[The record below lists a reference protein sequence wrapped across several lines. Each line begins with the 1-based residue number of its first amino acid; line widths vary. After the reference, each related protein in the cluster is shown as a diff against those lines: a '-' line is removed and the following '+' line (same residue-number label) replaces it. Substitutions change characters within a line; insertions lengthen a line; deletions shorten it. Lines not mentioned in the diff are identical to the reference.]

1 MSPSLEFEE
10 KNVEMAV
17 KKACEKLNI
26 PREKLKH
33 DVISYGSTGIFGL
46 VGTKKAR
53 IRVTLPEPSR
63 APEQKE
69 SDSEKNVEM
78 AVKKACAAKDDT
90 DLQIDVAPEKP
101 EILPSDEDPKD
112 IGRDALQ
119 RIIDLITT
127 DATIAIEE
135 RSNRIFF
142 NVKGGNSGILIG
154 KRGQTLEAIQYVLE
168 KIVNKKRQ
176 ERIRIQVDVEGYL
189 EKRRISLEGLAT
201 RLAEKV
207 KRTGKPATI
216 GQMNSH
222 DRRIVHIALKNDG
235 KVRTQSMGEGVLR
248 KLVIFPKKN
257 RNGKNASKSISSK
270 RFKAVDPNN
279 NR

>member
-53 IRVTLPEPSR
+53 IRVTVPPPPR
-63 APEQKE
+63 ASVSKD
-69 SDSEKNVEM
+69 SDSEKNRDGFPDH
-78 AVKKACAAKDDT
+78 AIDDV
-90 DLQIDVAPEKP
+90 DSPIDGAPENK
-101 EILPSDEDPKD
+101 EILVSDDDPKE

-127 DATIAIEE
+127 DATISIEE
-135 RSNRIFF
+135 RSGRIFF
-142 NVKGGNSGILIG
+142 NVKGGNSAILIG
-154 KRGQTLEAIQYVLE
+154 KRGQTLEAIQYILE
-168 KIVNKKRQ
+168 KIVNKSRK
-176 ERIRIQVDVEGYL
+176 ERVRIQVDVEGYL

-222 DRRIVHIALKNDG
+222 DRRIVHIALKSDS

-257 RNGKNASKSISSK
+257 SQRKK
-270 RFKAVDPNN
+270 RQ
-279 NR
+279 

>member
-1 MSPSLEFEE
+1 MSPSMEFED

-53 IRVTLPEPSR
+53 IRVTLPKTPQDFKMEESNAKKPKTASLDQTVKNTDFQMEAEIDDIILYPS
-63 APEQKE
+63 E
-69 SDSEKNVEM
+69 D
-78 AVKKACAAKDDT
+78 
-90 DLQIDVAPEKP
+90 
-101 EILPSDEDPKD
+101 DPKK
-112 IGRDALQ
+112 IGGEALQ
-119 RIIDLITT
+119 RIVDLITK
-127 DATIAIEE
+127 DATISIEE

-142 NVKGGNSGILIG
+142 DVKGGNSAVLIG
-154 KRGQTLEAIQYVLE
+154 KRGQTLEAMQYIVE
-168 KIVNKKRQ
+168 KIVNKKRK
-176 ERIRIQVDVEGYL
+176 ERIGIQVDVEGYL
-189 EKRRISLEGLAT
+189 EKRRINLEKTAF
-201 RLAEKV
+201 RLSEKV

-222 DRRIVHIALKNDG
+222 DRRIVHIALKDDNM
-235 KVRTQSMGEGVLR
+235 VRTQSVGEGILR

-257 RNGKNASKSISSK
+257 SSRKKNA
-270 RFKAVDPNN
+270 
-279 NR
+279 

>member
-1 MSPSLEFEE
+1 MSPSMEFED

-53 IRVTLPEPSR
+53 IRVTLPKTSQNFKIEESNEKKQKSASLDQTEKKTDFQREAEIDDMILHPS
-63 APEQKE
+63 E
-69 SDSEKNVEM
+69 D
-78 AVKKACAAKDDT
+78 
-90 DLQIDVAPEKP
+90 
-101 EILPSDEDPKD
+101 DPKK
-112 IGRDALQ
+112 IGGEALQ
-119 RIIDLITT
+119 RIVDLITK
-127 DATIAIEE
+127 DATISIEE

-142 NVKGGNSGILIG
+142 DVKGGNSAVLIG
-154 KRGQTLEAIQYVLE
+154 KRGQTLEAMQYIVE
-168 KIVNKKRQ
+168 KIVNKKRK
-176 ERIRIQVDVEGYL
+176 ERIGIQVDVEGYL
-189 EKRRISLEGLAT
+189 EKRRINLEKTAF
-201 RLAEKV
+201 RLSEKV

-222 DRRIVHIALKNDG
+222 DRRIVHIALKDDNM
-235 KVRTQSMGEGVLR
+235 VRTQSVGEGILR

-257 RNGKNASKSISSK
+257 SSRK
-270 RFKAVDPNN
+270 KKA
-279 NR
+279 

>member
-1 MSPSLEFEE
+1 MSPNLEFEE

-53 IRVTLPEPSR
+53 IRVTLPEPFR

-69 SDSEKNVEM
+69 SDSEKNSGDSPHQ
-78 AVKKACAAKDDT
+78 AKDNM
-90 DLQIDVAPEKP
+90 DLQIDVASEKL

-127 DATIAIEE
+127 DATISIEE

-142 NVKGGNSGILIG
+142 NVKGGNSAILIG

-257 RNGKNASKSISSK
+257 SQRKK
-270 RFKAVDPNN
+270 RQ
-279 NR
+279 

>member
-1 MSPSLEFEE
+1 MSPSLEFED

-53 IRVTLPEPSR
+53 IRVTLPKTSQEFKIEDSNTKKNHKTASLDQTVKNTDFQVDAAIDDIELFPS
-63 APEQKE
+63 E
-69 SDSEKNVEM
+69 D
-78 AVKKACAAKDDT
+78 
-90 DLQIDVAPEKP
+90 
-101 EILPSDEDPKD
+101 DPKE
-112 IGRDALQ
+112 IGRETLQ

-127 DATIAIEE
+127 DATISIEE
-135 RSNRIFF
+135 KSNRFF
-142 NVKGGNSGILIG
+142 FHVKGGNSAVLIG
-154 KRGQTLEAIQYVLE
+154 KRGQTLEAMQYIVE
-168 KIVNKKRQ
+168 KIVNKKGK
-176 ERIRIQVDVEGYL
+176 ERVRIQVDVEGYL
-189 EKRRISLEGLAT
+189 EKRRSSLEKTAL

-222 DRRIVHIALKNDG
+222 DRRIAHIALKDDNM
-235 KVRTQSMGEGVLR
+235 VRTQSMGEGILR

-257 RNGKNASKSISSK
+257 SSQKKNY
-270 RFKAVDPNN
+270 
-279 NR
+279 

>member
-1 MSPSLEFEE
+1 MPPSLEFEE

-17 KKACEKLNI
+17 KKACKELNI

-53 IRVTLPEPSR
+53 IRVTVPEP
-63 APEQKE
+63 APASVHKD
-69 SDSEKNVEM
+69 SDSEKDRGGFPDH
-78 AVKKACAAKDDT
+78 AIDDKDS
-90 DLQIDVAPEKP
+90 QIDVAPEKK
-101 EILPSDEDPKD
+101 EILYSVVDPKD

-127 DATIAIEE
+127 DATISIEE
-135 RSNRIFF
+135 RSKRIFF

-154 KRGQTLEAIQYVLE
+154 KRGQTLEAIQYILG
-168 KIVNKKRQ
+168 KIVNKSRQ

-222 DRRIVHIALKNDG
+222 DRRIVHIALKNDSL
-235 KVRTQSMGEGVLR
+235 VRTQSMGEGVLR
-248 KLVIFPKKN
+248 KLVIFPRKNMQRKK
-257 RNGKNASKSISSK
+257 RH
-270 RFKAVDPNN
+270 
-279 NR
+279 

>member
-1 MSPSLEFEE
+1 MSPSLEFED

-53 IRVTLPEPSR
+53 IRV
-63 APEQKE
+63 
-69 SDSEKNVEM
+69 
-78 AVKKACAAKDDT
+78 
-90 DLQIDVAPEKP
+90 
-101 EILPSDEDPKD
+101 ILPKSSQNFKMEESNTKQQKTDSLVQTVKNTDFQMDAPIDDKELSFTEDDPKK
-112 IGRDALQ
+112 IGSEALK
-119 RIIDLITT
+119 RIIGLITT
-127 DATIAIEE
+127 DATILIEE
-135 RSNRIFF
+135 KSNRIFF
-142 NVKGGNSGILIG
+142 NIKGGNSAVLIG
-154 KRGQTLEAIQYVLE
+154 KRGQTLEAMQYIVE
-168 KIVNKKRQ
+168 KIVNKKRK
-176 ERIRIQVDVEGYL
+176 ERIGIQVDVEGYL
-189 EKRRISLEGLAT
+189 EKRRIGLEKTAF

-222 DRRIVHIALKNDG
+222 DRRIVHIALKDDNT
-235 KVRTQSMGEGVLR
+235 VRTQSMGEGILR

-257 RNGKNASKSISSK
+257 SSRKKNY
-270 RFKAVDPNN
+270 
-279 NR
+279 